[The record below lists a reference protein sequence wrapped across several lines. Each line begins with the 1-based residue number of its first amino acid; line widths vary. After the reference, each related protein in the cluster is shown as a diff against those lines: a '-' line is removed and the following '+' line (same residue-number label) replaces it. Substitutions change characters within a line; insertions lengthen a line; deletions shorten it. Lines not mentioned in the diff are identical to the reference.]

1 MSEGAVINILL
12 TTLGGLATIVIGLI
26 AWLGTRVHT
35 RLSEIA
41 HTLSKI
47 SRDICADIATLNTRL
62 TVIEHKTDVMYS
74 VHQRRRADDYP
85 ADIR

>member
-1 MSEGAVINILL
+1 MSEGDVINILL
-12 TTLGGLATIVIGLI
+12 ATLGGLATVVIGLI

-47 SRDICADIATLNTRL
+47 SRDICADIAALNTRL

-74 VHQRRRADDYP
+74 VHQRRRVDDYP
-85 ADIR
+85 ADIK

>member
-1 MSEGAVINILL
+1 MNEGDVINVLL
-12 TTLGGLATIVIGLI
+12 ATLGGLATIVIGLI
-26 AWLGTRVHT
+26 SWLGTRVHT

-47 SRDICADIATLNTRL
+47 SRDICADIAALNTRL

-74 VHQRRRADDYP
+74 VHQRRRSDDYP
-85 ADIR
+85 ADTK